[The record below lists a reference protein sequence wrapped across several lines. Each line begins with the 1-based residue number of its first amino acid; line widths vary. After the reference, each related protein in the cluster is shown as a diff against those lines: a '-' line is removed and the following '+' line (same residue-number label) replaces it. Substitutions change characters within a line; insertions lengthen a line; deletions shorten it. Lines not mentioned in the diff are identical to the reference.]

1 MMTFIVIVLLFFA
14 GFGIP
19 LFIVIGGIALSAFY
33 FVVEVNP
40 ATLFTDFFRIT
51 SAPAMVAIPLF
62 IFTGYLLADSKTPRR
77 IVNFSNALLGWL
89 PGGLALVALLCCAGF
104 TAFTGASGITIV
116 AVGAILFPALLEEKY
131 PEKFSLGL
139 VTMGGGLGTLFIPC
153 LPIIIYGVISKTNI
167 EELFLAGLIP
177 GFLRIVLNLG
187 YTTVVGVKHTSRRKF
202 SWAEVKTSLFE
213 IIWELPLPFIII
225 GGIIGGIFSAGEAAA
240 IAAMYVLLVELLVT
254 RDMDIRGIGQVIIKS
269 MKMSGAIVII
279 LGMALALTDVFIDK
293 EVPMK
298 VFDFI
303 NAHIE
308 SKIAFLLL
316 LNVFLLI
323 VGATMDIISACV
335 VIVPIIVPVAKLYGI
350 DPVHLGIIFL
360 ANLELG
366 FITPPVGMSLFI
378 SSLKFNKPLPAVVV
392 ATLPFF
398 IIALIGLL
406 LITYV
411 PDLSLFLVRLFS
423 KSQIIDP
430 SSLL

>member
-1 MMTFIVIVLLFFA
+1 
-14 GFGIP
+14 
-19 LFIVIGGIALSAFY
+19 
-33 FVVEVNP
+33 
-40 ATLFTDFFRIT
+40 
-51 SAPAMVAIPLF
+51 MVAIPLF
-62 IFTGYLLADSKTPRR
+62 IFAGYLLAESKTPRR

-116 AVGAILFPALLEEKY
+116 AIGAILFPALLEEKY

-167 EELFLAGLIP
+167 QDLFLAGLIP

-202 SWAEVKTSLFE
+202 SWVEVKTSFFE
-213 IIWELPLPFIII
+213 IIWELPLPFLII
-225 GGIIGGIFSAGEAAA
+225 GGIIGGLFSAGEAAA
-240 IAAMYVLLVELLVT
+240 ISAMYVLIVQLLVT
-254 RDMDIRGIGQVIIKS
+254 RDLDIRDVGQVIIKS
-269 MKMSGAIVII
+269 MKMGGAIVII
-279 LGMALALTDVFIDK
+279 LGMALGLTDVFIDK

-323 VGATMDIISACV
+323 VGAAMDIISACV

-378 SSLKFNKPLPAVVV
+378 SSLKFNKPLPTIVV

-398 IIALIGLL
+398 IIAVIGLL

-423 KSQIIDP
+423 KSQMIDP
-430 SSLL
+430 ASLL

>member
-1 MMTFIVIVLLFFA
+1 MMTFITIVLLFFA

-19 LFIVIGGIALSAFY
+19 LFIIIGGIALSAFY
-33 FVVEVNP
+33 FVIEISP

-62 IFTGYLLADSKTPRR
+62 IFAGYLLAESKTPQR
-77 IVNFSNALLGWL
+77 IVNFSNALLGWM

-167 EELFLAGLIP
+167 EELFIAGLIP

-213 IIWELPLPFIII
+213 IIWELPLPFLII
-225 GGIIGGIFSAGEAAA
+225 GGIIGGLFSAGEAAA
-240 IAAMYVLLVELLVT
+240 ISAMYVLLVQLLIT
-254 RDMDIRGIGQVIIKS
+254 RDLDIRGVGQVIIKS

-279 LGMALALTDVFIDK
+279 LGMALGLTDVFIDK

-323 VGATMDIISACV
+323 VGAAMDIISACV

-378 SSLKFNKPLPAVVV
+378 SSLKFNKPLPTIVV

-398 IIALIGLL
+398 IIALVGLI

-423 KSQIIDP
+423 KSQMIDP
-430 SSLL
+430 ASLL

>member
-1 MMTFIVIVLLFFA
+1 MMTFIAIVLIFFA

-19 LFIVIGGIALSAFY
+19 LFIIIGGIALSAFY
-33 FVVEVNP
+33 FIIQVSP

-62 IFTGYLLADSKTPRR
+62 IFAGYLLAESKTPRR
-77 IVNFSNALLGWL
+77 LVNFSNALLGWL
-89 PGGLALVALLCCAGF
+89 PGGLALVSLICCAVF

-116 AVGAILFPALLEEKY
+116 AVGAILLHALLEEKY

-153 LPIIIYGVISKTNI
+153 LPIIIYGVIAKTNI
-167 EELFLAGLIP
+167 EELFIAGLIP
-177 GFLRIVLNLG
+177 GFLRIVMNLG
-187 YTTVVGVKHTSRRKF
+187 YTTVVGVKHTSRKKF
-202 SWAEVKTSLFE
+202 SWAEVKTSFFD
-213 IIWELPLPFIII
+213 IIWELPLPFLII
-225 GGIIGGIFSAGEAAA
+225 GGIVGGLFSAGEAAA
-240 IAAMYVLLVELLVT
+240 ISAMYVLLVELLVT
-254 RDMDIRGIGQVIIKS
+254 RDMDIRGIGKVIIQS
-269 MKMSGAIVII
+269 MKMTGAIVII
-279 LGMALALTDVFIDK
+279 LGMALALTDVFIDR

-298 VFDFI
+298 VFNFI
-303 NAHIE
+303 SAHVE

-323 VGATMDIISACV
+323 VGAAMDIISACV
-335 VIVPIIVPVAKLYGI
+335 VIVPIIVPVANLYGV

-366 FITPPVGMSLFI
+366 FLTPPIGMSLFI
-378 SSLKFNKPLPAVVV
+378 SSLKFNKPLPTIFV

-398 IIALIGLL
+398 IIGLVGLL

-423 KSQIIDP
+423 KSQMIDP
-430 SSLL
+430 ASLL